1 MNNHFSN
8 GPALWL
14 AQATLLLGC
23 FWTAYGTLK
32 SHPRARV
39 ILCRMVSVA
48 LLALPLLSLAPVS
61 PILHF
66 PAPTLPATMI
76 DSQVPVAIPAPV
88 IEPSPSTG
96 VSLPVEG
103 TVQDIQDIHPA
114 ASSHLPA
121 VTPVQALMSIW
132 CLGSAFLMIRW
143 LMALKMARRLVRSAQ
158 EPPGWAHEIQA
169 EIASHLHLAAR
180 VRLGVIDEVGSP
192 LLLGPRPVILLPRH
206 LLEEDAQDD
215 FVPSLAHELV
225 HVKEGDWWWSQ
236 WLQLVAAILWPI
248 PPIWFLRKA
257 HDSAAEIVCDSIA
270 ASLVGGTELYAGTL
284 ARQSLHA
291 LGRPQLAVIPMLR
304 RSGIRQRID
313 LLLSGL
319 TLPTFSRRSMM
330 MTGLLTLLAC
340 GALSGIRVAAAG
352 DAPIAPTSP
361 TTPTA
366 ATTPVVVA
374 PTPDAAPTKPA
385 LKEIEPYGGISW
397 NDGVFQVIQKIKKIE
412 GITNITWVDTSG
424 NVHPNPI
431 DLTAITTPE
440 ELNAAFEK
448 MILQHLSGYRQ
459 PPSSQYS
466 NNNLDMP
473 LYTYKDASGND
484 KKYVSDSGLIGN
496 PIGNSLTAG
505 PIILA
510 GHPFTL
516 CVAFKSYPGFAVQF
530 PDQVI
535 KLPNY
540 QGAVGP
546 LAITSVKL
554 VTDTNLSDDARNTII
569 DKLIAKYGITEVG
582 VIKDLK
588 SVFDVTIANRG
599 PARLVISLNN
609 NRTIMYDYDPR
620 YDLIQYYSNLLT
632 KLAEQAA
639 KKEPD
644 GTNGL

>member
-1 MNNHFSN
+1 MNDNVID
-8 GPALWL
+8 GLAIWL

-23 FWTAYGTLK
+23 FWAAYGILR

-39 ILCRMVSVA
+39 ILCRTVSVA
-48 LLALPLLSLAPVS
+48 LLALPLLTLAPVPPMVRLTALPLPGRTINLNVS
-61 PILHF
+61 AII
-66 PAPTLPATMI
+66 PTPVA
-76 DSQVPVAIPAPV
+76 DVPVKLPN
-88 IEPSPSTG
+88 EPSSVGNG
-96 VSLPVEG
+96 VKDVIYPTVSGRFHLPVVKLAE
-103 TVQDIQDIHPA
+103 
-114 ASSHLPA
+114 
-121 VTPVQALMSIW
+121 ALIMFW
-132 CLGSAFLMIRW
+132 FLGSAFFMIRW
-143 LMALKMARRLVRSAQ
+143 FVALMIAQKLVRSAQ
-158 EPPGWAHEIQA
+158 EPPAWASEIQA
-169 EIASHLHLAAR
+169 EIASHLHLTAQ
-180 VRLGVIDEVGSP
+180 VRLGVIDDAGSP

-248 PPIWFLRKA
+248 PPIWFLRQA

-291 LGRPQLAVIPMLR
+291 WGRPRLAVIPMLR

-319 TLPTFSRRSMM
+319 TLPAFSRRSMM
-330 MTGLLTLLAC
+330 MTGLLALLAC

-352 DAPIAPTSP
+352 DVPTITPAAP
-361 TTPTA
+361 TTPTV
-366 ATTPVVVA
+366 TVTPVVVA
-374 PTPDAAPTKPA
+374 PAPDAAPTKPA

-412 GITNITWVDTSG
+412 GITNITWVDPSG
-424 NVHPNPI
+424 NVHPI
-431 DLTAITTPE
+431 DLTAITTQE

-448 MILQHLSGYRQ
+448 MILQGLSRYRQ
-459 PPSSQYS
+459 PPSSQFS

-473 LYTYKDASGND
+473 LYPYKDASGND

-496 PIGNSLTAG
+496 PFGNSLTAG

-540 QGAVGP
+540 QGAVAP

-569 DKLIAKYGITEVG
+569 DKLIAKYGITDTN

-588 SVFDVTIANRG
+588 IGNDVHISTVG
-599 PARLVISLNN
+599 PAQLFVDSRASAITYN
-609 NRTIMYDYDPR
+609 YDGR
-620 YDLIQYYSNLLT
+620 QDLTGYYQNLLT
-632 KLAEQAA
+632 MLAEEAA
-639 KKEPD
+639 KKKPD
-644 GTNGL
+644 GINGL